1 MLSQYHNEHGFS
13 LRRLCDAAHV
23 GYGTFLRWQRRRS
36 EGRPAVC
43 EPGPQPV
50 GPLDM
55 AAVEAQV
62 ENLHHGNRRTHGTGR
77 LYQELR
83 GIISRRKLQAL
94 IKRARDEVKAAGR
107 AARWR
112 LEWNTSSRHVWAMDT
127 KEVPLADGRKVWFQT
142 IRDLGS
148 RYTLGP
154 CGLHTPTGSDI
165 AAWLEVAFKEHGA
178 PLFLRMDNAAN
189 ENCPEV
195 LAVLARHWVVPF
207 NSPLHYPRYNGGVEC
222 AQREIEEGF
231 EDWTEGLSALPAEY
245 IPAHAN
251 ATIHKI
257 NHRRRP
263 ILGGRHACQVFAR
276 NARHATLNTGRRK
289 EVVHDLTRVAASL
302 LDEDAAGN
310 GHHVRK
316 AWRRAVEWWLENK
329 GIIRIVQTPECQPVL
344 A

>member
-1 MLSQYHNEHGFS
+1 MFSQYHKEHGFS
-13 LRRLCDAAHV
+13 LRRLCEAAHV
-23 GYGTFLRWQRRRS
+23 GYGAFRRWQRRRS
-36 EGRPAVC
+36 EGRPAIR
-43 EPGPQPV
+43 EPGPQPI
-50 GPLDM
+50 GLLDM
-55 AAVEAQV
+55 DAVEQQV
-62 ENLHHGNRRTHGTGR
+62 ANLHHGNRRTHGTGK
-77 LYQELR
+77 LHHELR
-83 GIISRRKLQAL
+83 GIISRRKLQTL
-94 IKRARDEVKAAGR
+94 IRRTRDEVKAAGR
-107 AARWR
+107 AAQWR
-112 LEWNTSSRHVWAMDT
+112 LEWNTSSGNVWAMDT
-127 KEVPLADGRKVWFQT
+127 KEIPLADGRKVWFQT

-276 NARHATLNTGRRK
+276 NARRATLNTGRRK